1 MDMLLQKLMYTTKI
15 PEPLD
20 IPGSLTNSK
29 RPRQKRKNKE
39 TKESSKPK
47 YHPPRQETKEAP
59 SNQSQEE
66 VVITEP
72 NNKRQKTEKEKSSQ
86 QQYNPP
92 QEISEELELPID
104 QTEEEEITHQ
114 LRRSKRVPR
123 VLAKYLESIR
133 AKLQDSENE

>member
-1 MDMLLQKLMYTTKI
+1 MDPTIVPDPLNI
-15 PEPLD
+15 PES
-20 IPGSLTNSK
+20 IANSK
-29 RPRQKRKNKE
+29 RPRNKRKNKE

-47 YHPPRQETKEAP
+47 YHPPRQEIKEAP

-72 NNKRQKTEKEKSSQ
+72 NNKRQKKGKEKSSQ
-86 QQYNPP
+86 QQYHPL
-92 QEISEELELPID
+92 QQISEELKLPID

-123 VLAKYLESIR
+123 VSAKYLESIK
-133 AKLQDSENE
+133 AELQDSDTE